1 MRTRV
6 PCVVCAL
13 AVGVSLGSA
22 TLTHAQFSDQRSEPA
37 TGETYHVEF
46 FGGLWDPSPE
56 ITLSSAQLGIP
67 GSDIDVGGDLG
78 ILRKRFREFRL
89 ALRPARKHKFR
100 LQYVPISYGSSVV
113 LDRTLVFNG
122 FRYDLGIPISAAAQ
136 WNTWRIGYEYD
147 VVYRD
152 RWFVGLILEAKYTD
166 VDVSLNSPFASEFTR
181 ARAPVPAIGGIV
193 RAYPLR
199 RWGLTFELTGFK
211 LPEQIDDN
219 YRAEYLDIDVYT
231 TLNATDHVGFQ
242 FGFRSIDALYRVR
255 ADAGSVKL
263 KGPYVGGLLRF

>member
-152 RWFVGLILEAKYTD
+152 RWFVGLILEA
-166 VDVSLNSPFASEFTR
+166 
-181 ARAPVPAIGGIV
+181 IV

-219 YRAEYLDIDVYT
+219 YRAESST
-231 TLNATDHVGFQ
+231 SMST
-242 FGFRSIDALYRVR
+242 RR
-255 ADAGSVKL
+255 
-263 KGPYVGGLLRF
+263 